1 MIKYFWRTKCFLYE
15 IFFQQTWTVWWTY
28 RVVSAGGQRM
38 KYGAMWTPGVSIT
51 KASEEMPGME
61 LPISLK
67 ARTLNLYMMPVHAA
81 VHAVHDAEPVHDAAQ
96 DVV

>member
-1 MIKYFWRTKCFLYE
+1 M
-15 IFFQQTWTVWWTY
+15 
-28 RVVSAGGQRM
+28 VSAGGQRI

-96 DVV
+96 DVVQHRPGLRSLRVGHDHPVS